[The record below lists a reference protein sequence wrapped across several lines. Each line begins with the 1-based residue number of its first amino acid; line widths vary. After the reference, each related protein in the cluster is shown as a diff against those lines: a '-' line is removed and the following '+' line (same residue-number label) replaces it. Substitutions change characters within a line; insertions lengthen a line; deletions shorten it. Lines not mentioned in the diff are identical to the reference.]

1 MQRGGRKQRP
11 HWRRNLTVTISLG
24 ILLVFGS
31 GLFLTENYLWRIP
44 VTHRTSTPNA
54 LILDPLAL
62 NYPDPGFVANLT
74 SSLAGAGYSVTYVGP
89 LGAGVDMFRQL
100 PLLGYDMVVI
110 RAHSASRQA
119 IITSQPYNQSLY
131 KDDQVSGGL
140 VAGEASDG
148 PLYFAIAPGFVRNSM
163 AGRFQDSTI
172 FVMGCSTFQGQ
183 HSLADAFLDKGA
195 RFFVGWDNSVTIIH
209 TDTSTVSL
217 AREMAT
223 GRPVPEAVRL
233 TSHPDPVYGA
243 RLQFLDWNTLVNDRA
258 NAVATA
264 LALWLVLG
272 AVLVGGPLMVFVAP
286 RILSILDRPER
297 SHRKDEKKKRKSA
310 EN

>member
-1 MQRGGRKQRP
+1 MQRGGRRQRP
-11 HWRRNLTVTISLG
+11 HWHRNLTVTISLG

-31 GLFLTENYLWRIP
+31 GMLLTENYLWRLP
-44 VTHRTSTPNA
+44 VTHRTSAQSA

-74 SSLAGAGYSVTYVGP
+74 SSLTSAGFSVRYVGP
-89 LGAGVDMFRQL
+89 PGSGVDMFRQL
-100 PLLGYDMVVI
+100 PSLGYDMVVI

-140 VAGEASDG
+140 VAGEAGDG
-148 PLYFAIAPGFVRNSM
+148 PLYFAIAQGFVRNSM

-172 FVMGCSTFQGQ
+172 LVMGCSTFQGQ
-183 HSLADAFLDKGA
+183 HGLADAFLDKGA

-223 GRPVPEAVRL
+223 SRPVPEAVSL
-233 TSHPDPVYGA
+233 TNQPDPVYGA

-258 NAVATA
+258 NSVATA
-264 LALWLVLG
+264 VAFWFILG

-286 RILSILDRPER
+286 RILSLLDRPER
-297 SHRKDEKKKRKSA
+297 ISRKRREEK
-310 EN
+310 